1 MLAAAMD
8 DGLGAFRPS
17 TSFNDFTALLVASPA
32 AVESS
37 ATVTPNTVSAESMT
51 QEIGRKRVIGEGAKT
66 GPKGPVTKKRA
77 TSSKPSSPGGPKP
90 TIKPMTVISGVTKIV
105 PHSGAQ
111 DASMLRKDQPTSLNS
126 HKCRANTPNPL
137 SFTAPSA
144 PPVATR
150 PTPVKLSVGGTVG
163 ASRQVVSPP
172 SVVVINKVDPIQSAA
187 VVATTMPPRVASPS
201 LATEADFVAVA
212 QAAVTNLILNAGA
225 NVKIEGVPSKSDS
238 AKKVVDVSTA
248 HIKALTST
256 NWVTACSGSG
266 GSVESDSAAD
276 SKSNRARR
284 QNLNPDERA
293 RQNRDRNREHARNT
307 RLRKK
312 AYVEELKRTLTELV
326 SQRDSAEFEKR
337 HSVQREIEQREVRF
351 RVMEEFL
358 KLRGRNEPNF
368 ARWIAILEEGFS
380 LTLPFTTFRAMS
392 ESKSEESRTSGRA
405 IEQSF
410 EGAAEVMGDARSIS
424 AFLQTLGNENT
435 TYASAT
441 PITLSYNCDRKNFFM
456 DGCSGVLLWSA
467 TSVGAVNNVRVF
479 VLTFLI
485 VLDVG
490 AMNSLTPRYYLFHVM
505 FQGAPYELFVKGNM
519 RANFSPASNKLIS
532 AEIQFD
538 TGSVVDQ
545 LQDLIVPKIDDE
557 HLGSDLCDGVATA
570 AAQAALN
577 AAANEADA
585 LLDSLQMPQLDASVP
600 SAISVA
606 SGSSAAVSVTSSE
619 KSDCSSD
626 ESIEEGK
633 QDSSGNSS
641 ALSRRSL
648 RRKD

>member
-1 MLAAAMD
+1 MLWFQCLSPTLLFVAEIPILLLSTTDADHTPNKVDTHLGAQVAMLAAAMD

-17 TSFNDFTALLVASPA
+17 TSFNDFTALLASTPA
-32 AVESS
+32 AVDSS
-37 ATVTPNTVSAESMT
+37 ASVTSNTCSAEYTT
-51 QEIGRKRVIGEGAKT
+51 QDTETGRKRVIGEGAKT

-77 TSSKPSSPGGPKP
+77 TSSKPSSPGARKP
-90 TIKPMTVISGVTKIV
+90 TITPMAVISGVAEIV
-105 PHSGAQ
+105 PHSTAR
-111 DASMLRKDQPTSLNS
+111 DASTLRKDQPTPPQSQNG
-126 HKCRANTPNPL
+126 RANTPNPL
-137 SFTAPSA
+137 SFIASSA

-150 PTPVKLSVGGTVG
+150 PAPVKVSVGGTGV
-163 ASRQVVSPP
+163 ASRPVVSPP
-172 SVVVINKVDPIQSAA
+172 SVIAVNKLEPIQSTPI
-187 VVATTMPPRVASPS
+187 ATVMSPPVASPS
-201 LATEADFVAVA
+201 LATEADFASVA
-212 QAAVTNLILNAGA
+212 QAAVTNLILNVGA
-225 NVKIEGVPSKSDS
+225 NVKIEGVPSKLDS
-238 AKKVVDVSTA
+238 AKSAVDVSTA

-358 KLRGRNEPNF
+358 NLRGRNEPNL

-392 ESKSEESRTSGRA
+392 ESKSEGSRTSGRA

-410 EGAAEVMGDARSIS
+410 EGAAEVVGDARSIS

-467 TSVGAVNNVRVF
+467 TSVGAVNNVSVF
-479 VLTFLI
+479 GLT
-485 VLDVG
+485 
-490 AMNSLTPRYYLFHVM
+490 
-505 FQGAPYELFVKGNM
+505 
-519 RANFSPASNKLIS
+519 
-532 AEIQFD
+532 
-538 TGSVVDQ
+538 
-545 LQDLIVPKIDDE
+545 
-557 HLGSDLCDGVATA
+557 C
-570 AAQAALN
+570 
-577 AAANEADA
+577 
-585 LLDSLQMPQLDASVP
+585 
-600 SAISVA
+600 
-606 SGSSAAVSVTSSE
+606 
-619 KSDCSSD
+619 
-626 ESIEEGK
+626 
-633 QDSSGNSS
+633 
-641 ALSRRSL
+641 
-648 RRKD
+648 